1 MWEIASNKNLK
12 GCVLYLKEFL
22 QIFQTSGN
30 EAHTRLNKPI
40 NQLSD
45 FIFHEME
52 NDFMCLYRR
61 KADLF

>member
-45 FIFHEME
+45 FIFH
-52 NDFMCLYRR
+52 
-61 KADLF
+61 